1 MKDYVQDFKST
12 IKPFFTDRINLYL
25 LGTAVVLFVADFII
39 WTTKLRYESI
49 YIQSISGVYPIRF
62 LVIILS
68 VNSILAIFSSNK
80 EKEISYLLL
89 GANIFLSLLIFVL
102 EIFYFVSLNYG

>member
-1 MKDYVQDFKST
+1 MQDFKGS
-12 IKPFFTDRINLYL
+12 IKPFFTDRLNLYL
-25 LGTAVVLFVADFII
+25 LGGAILFFGADLLI
-39 WTTKLRYESI
+39 WSLKLRYESI

-68 VNSILAIFSSNK
+68 INSLLAIFSSNK

-89 GANIFLSLLIFVL
+89 GANIFLTALIFVL
-102 EIFYFVSLNYG
+102 EMFYFINLNYG